1 MSLTLLDYAMK
12 LRVLFLSLFLLVSNL
27 RAGDWPWWRGPDR
40 NGVADAAQEAP
51 TDFGIG
57 KGIKWSANIPG
68 RAHGSACIVGD
79 KVFIASADEE
89 RQLQSMHAFDRS
101 TGKALWTAVVHENGM
116 TQKSN
121 KKASWAS
128 STPACDGERVYMN
141 FISGDA
147 VYTTALDLEGKQV
160 WQTKI
165 TDYIIH
171 QGYGSSPAIYQDLVI
186 VSADNKSGGA
196 VAGLDRKT
204 GAVVWRNERAALPN
218 YPSPVILEAAG
229 KVQLFLTGTDKV
241 SSLDPLTGKVN
252 WEIEGATTECVT
264 STPTDGKHIY
274 SSGGYPKNHV
284 AAIAAD
290 GSGKVVWETN
300 DRVYVPSMLV
310 KDGHLYATMDSGVA
324 ICLDSA
330 TGAEKWKGRLG
341 GNFSASPVLV
351 GDKIYAVNESGDF
364 YVFKADPEKLEIL
377 ATNKVGD
384 EVYATPSIC
393 GGNVF
398 LRVAEYEGEKR
409 SERLI
414 CFGE

>member
-1 MSLTLLDYAMK
+1 MQFRP
-12 LRVLFLSLFLLVSNL
+12 RVLCLALLFFTAPVF
-27 RAGDWPWWRGPDR
+27 AGDWPWWRGPDR
-40 NGVADAAQEAP
+40 NGVAEPDQKVP
-51 TDFGIG
+51 TEFGFE
-57 KGIKWSANIPG
+57 KNIKWSVDLPG
-68 RAHGSACIVGD
+68 RAHGSACVVGD

-89 RQLQSMHAFDRS
+89 KQIQAMHAFDRS
-101 TGKALWTAVVHENGM
+101 TGESLWTTVVHEKGM

-121 KKASWAS
+121 QKASWAS
-128 STPACDGERVYMN
+128 GTPACDGERVYIN
-141 FISGDA
+141 FITGDA
-147 VYTTALDLEGKQV
+147 VYTTALDLKGKQV

-171 QGYGSSPAIYQDLVI
+171 QGYGSSPAIYENLVI

-204 GAVVWRNERAALPN
+204 GEIVWRHERAALPN

-241 SSLDPLTGKVN
+241 SSFDPLTGKVN

-310 KDGHLYATMDSGVA
+310 KNGHLYATMDSGVA

-330 TGAEKWKGRLG
+330 TGTEKWKGRLG

-377 ATNKVGD
+377 ATSKVGD

-398 LRVAEYEGEKR
+398 LRVADYEGEKR